1 MACLITCTAGFHY
14 MGPRDW
20 TQVFRMLLD
29 PPCHLTGPFIKISFP
44 EAGPVLP
51 KLASNLQSSCL
62 SLLSDHYTGVVAVSS
77 LFPQEIL
84 NHKFPGLLFAVFDT
98 VYFLLLRLVLKPS
111 THVSLLDNYSWAPL
125 YWVLPFL
132 LFIPC
137 HGVSKQ
143 YFPIQFS
150 GWPKAPNIYLSSTKS
165 IQLVSNFESDG
176 RT

>member
-1 MACLITCTAGFHY
+1 MPSHWPLLKSLF
-14 MGPRDW
+14 PR
-20 TQVFRMLLD
+20 QGL
-29 PPCHLTGPFIKISFP
+29 S
-44 EAGPVLP
+44 VLP

-111 THVSLLDNYSWAPL
+111 THLSLLDNYSWAPL

-132 LFIPC
+132 LFIPG

-150 GWPKAPNIYLSSTKS
+150 EWPKAPNIYLSSTKS